1 MSVEEEFAKLTLE
14 DSQEIITQTYSTLEI
29 KFEIQTTAQKTP
41 EKKSTP
47 SKKSTPKKLSLED
60 EEKLK
65 NIKIEKTN
73 TQEIFQEL
81 KEFFSTLKKNYNS
94 TQSDKLKEIFKKYPD
109 FKFSNIFIH
118 AWFKYLYSDL
128 ILSDQQTCFCFNYR
142 TSFVQQMMED
152 VKSSKEQVVDHQA
165 FSAFLKVLFGS
176 LKYSKSCK
184 LYNILFAIFV
194 FNSSINLKVK
204 SKEENSQDAK
214 YEKKVNDTFRKLLE
228 LKPTVEKGKFLYEEY
243 RDTLTEEMIPF
254 LESKLKP
261 SLLNLLPYLK
271 CSSSA
276 CSMIGWAF
284 NSWNFDDPMSD
295 WKTSY
300 QTILKYLFIQK
311 KTEEELR
318 NYLFKR
324 KIDELFIIESF
335 SFTDELKEFEISD
348 LHLRL
353 FITLSKR
360 ETLKNIKEI
369 LVQFENL

>member
-29 KFEIQTTAQKTP
+29 NFEIQTTAQKTP

-73 TQEIFQEL
+73 PQEIFQEL
-81 KEFFSTLKKNYNS
+81 EEFFSTLKKNYNS

-165 FSAFLKVLFGS
+165 FSAFLKVLFGY

-204 SKEENSQDAK
+204 SEEENSQDAK
-214 YEKKVNDTFRKLLE
+214 HEKKVNDTFRKLLK
-228 LKPTVEKGKFLYEEY
+228 LKPTVENGKFLYEEY
-243 RDTLTEEMIPF
+243 QKTLTEEMIPF

-271 CSSSA
+271 CSSSI

-284 NSWNFDDPMSD
+284 NSWKSNVDDPMKH
-295 WKTSY
+295 WLVSY
-300 QTILKYLFIQK
+300 QTISKK

-318 NYLFKR
+318 NYLFTR
-324 KIDELFIIESF
+324 KIDELFIIENESYF
-335 SFTDELKEFEISD
+335 SFTNELKEFEISD

-353 FITLSKR
+353 FITLSKN
-360 ETLKNIKEI
+360 ETLKNIKDI
-369 LVQFENL
+369 LDQFEDL